1 MRFLHLALIRVCTL
15 RSSYFRNPW
24 NVIDFV
30 IVVVS
35 LTAVGLPGIGVF
47 RAFRALRA
55 VRIVVRSKRTQ
66 VSAGTPDL
74 L

>member
-1 MRFLHLALIRVCTL
+1 VRFLHLALIRVCTL